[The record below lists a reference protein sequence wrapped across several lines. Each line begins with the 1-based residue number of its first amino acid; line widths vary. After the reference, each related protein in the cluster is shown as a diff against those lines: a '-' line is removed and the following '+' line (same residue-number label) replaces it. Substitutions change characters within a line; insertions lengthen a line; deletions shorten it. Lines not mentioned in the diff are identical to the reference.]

1 MTAASKNV
9 DAEERQASESD
20 EEAKDLAQHDPLL
33 EPAIRQGRPS
43 RRRLPKGLVAPPK
56 KSNFL
61 AGGAS
66 KGGAQAPERTL
77 MVGAGIEVAGQVAA
91 CSKLVVEGVVRAEL
105 QADSL
110 EVRNGGC
117 FDGTAEVTR
126 AEVHGELKGDLTVQG
141 HLHIGRTG
149 RVSGNVRYAE
159 IDIES
164 GGRLSGT
171 VGLMPAMLGSEQT
184 EVA

>member
-1 MTAASKNV
+1 MEPSKKSDVEQQHPSEKESGDKASI
-9 DAEERQASESD
+9 E
-20 EEAKDLAQHDPLL
+20 HDPLL
-33 EPAIRQGRPS
+33 EPAIKQGRPS
-43 RRRLPKGLVAPPK
+43 RRLPKGLVAPPK

-61 AGGAS
+61 AGGAAP
-66 KGGAQAPERTL
+66 KPAQAPERTL
-77 MVGAGIEVAGQVAA
+77 MVGRGIEVAGQVAA

-105 QADSL
+105 QADTL
-110 EVRNGGC
+110 EVRDGGC

-164 GGRLSGT
+164 GGRLSGS
-171 VGLMPAMLGSEQT
+171 VGLMPAMVEDGQT